1 MENYL
6 VDIEDLQLLNQLIG
20 RTMGHFLCDSLTV
33 NTVGKTSTSSKFNLP
48 LRYRQNSE
56 TLFEKFL
63 EFSFEHYEDP
73 ITLLDYF
80 KPVIKQSEER
90 VFKVHDFLDG
100 KPNYKSPKSSIH
112 FSNIKIHS
120 IEIYS
125 YQDTLGDGS
134 AYTYDAGIFF
144 RDVKGNG
151 VLLVPDSVGSGQTH
165 FISDQEIIW
174 NILSQLNLRK
184 TVEGDN

>member
-33 NTVGKTSTSSKFNLP
+33 NTVGKTSTSSKFHLP

-63 EFSFEHYEDP
+63 EFSFEYYEDP

-80 KPVIKQSEER
+80 KPVLEQSEER
-90 VFKVHDFLDG
+90 VFKVL
-100 KPNYKSPKSSIH
+100 NYKSPESSIH
-112 FSNIKIHS
+112 FPNIDIHT

-125 YQDTLGDGS
+125 YQDTLDDGS
-134 AYTYDAGIFF
+134 EYIYDAGILIG
-144 RDVKGNG
+144 DVRGNG
-151 VLLVPDSVGSGQTH
+151 ILLVPDHVGSGRTH
-165 FISDQEIIW
+165 FISDQET
-174 NILSQLNLRK
+174 ILNMTSSLNLRK